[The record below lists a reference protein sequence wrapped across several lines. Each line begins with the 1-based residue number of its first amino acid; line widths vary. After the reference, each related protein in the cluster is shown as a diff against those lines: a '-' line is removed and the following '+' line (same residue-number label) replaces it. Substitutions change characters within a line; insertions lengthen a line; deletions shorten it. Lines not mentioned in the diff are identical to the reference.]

1 MGSSKINFCSA
12 QLRHNFEWVWV
23 FVCVFL
29 LGVGRWGGGV
39 CSFFNLFLWTGMFTV
54 QFVEREER
62 LQLLVFLFYIRDFSV
77 MV

>member
-1 MGSSKINFCSA
+1 MGMGFC
-12 QLRHNFEWVWV
+12 L
-23 FVCVFL
+23 CVSF
-29 LGVGRWGGGV
+29 GGGWGGGV

-62 LQLLVFLFYIRDFSV
+62 LQLFVFLFYIRDFSV